1 MYIETFDDL
10 ADSLWLAACISA
22 KNGVS
27 LESLYSQWVKNINA
41 FHEPDTFK
49 ENPKD
54 FLQNVDVES
63 FLTAHSFVT
72 NSEVDNKEL
81 AYSQGKADLQPPI
94 TNRTMAFP
102 FFSTKSSS
110 LDIQRTLRPLKRKV
124 PSAFVP
130 PIIDV
135 QATIHRYAEEVSI
148 GHEIG
153 LKSEQAQ
160 SAADVSILNPV
171 VRQGKERWL
180 DVVLIIDKW
189 GSMAWWDEEV
199 EGYKRILEQS
209 GVFRRV
215 GVWDLYTVIDG
226 ADYLPR
232 FTQEGFDSITS
243 SLKKDNTEHLRLLD
257 PSGRTVF
264 LVLSDCISPLWDNLQ
279 FVKGVTGIGKIL
291 YDWGKFHPVS
301 IVQMMPKRLW
311 AYSGLNACNFT
322 KVSASFSGSPNI
334 SLNAIDKQENS
345 VPIPVMLLNPD
356 ELEAWANLVAG
367 RADKAIPCIYVTQQK
382 SVSIKSNEIIHNEK
396 PAQIFLENASFEAQQ
411 LAGYL
416 MFSVL
421 AHEVNELKAFCE
433 IMMGEYQ
440 PALFAELSL
449 FGVLLPKVDAKER
462 KFYFIKNKEITKY
475 LKDRLT
481 SAEELWIKANI
492 YNTLGPQEIDKNGR
506 PLGFW
511 ELQMLQQEVSVNMQE
526 TATTSTRHVDKPPVI
541 ETDRLKQE
549 EKDHSDGFQVEAPN
563 FEYLK
568 YQPLHLSLW
577 GEQNSGKTWLIKSLA
592 RHLFELEKT
601 SEKLEFNISRIDHY
615 GNTHAQFPIQIPED
629 GATKGMQDHLFLFK
643 RSVKGD
649 VKDDINNYSQTIC
662 FHDFP
667 GAECVKLPGFIK
679 TIYKHSDSLFL
690 CLDFTISYNDDRK
703 KKEIRDNIINLLN
716 ELTYYK
722 NLRYLAVCITKKDD
736 LPVKREPWDMV
747 KDFLG
752 RDIAQSLQSLPELKS
767 KAFLM
772 SSLGDT
778 KKNRLP
784 DEWKPEGVAS
794 PIFWIL
800 ENEKPWPKQG
810 YIPYPN
816 EVNY

>member
-1 MYIETFDDL
+1 MKIETFDDL
-10 ADSLWLAACISA
+10 ADSLWLAACILA
-22 KNGVS
+22 KSGGS
-27 LESLYSQWVKNINA
+27 LESLSSQQI
-41 FHEPDTFK
+41 
-49 ENPKD
+49 KD
-54 FLQNVDVES
+54 FTNTQPDPNKLSGDLSFQLPAISSILSSDEAKGSIHISNTDRNVVMTPTPNG
-63 FLTAHSFVT
+63 LIA
-72 NSEVDNKEL
+72 
-81 AYSQGKADLQPPI
+81 P
-94 TNRTMAFP
+94 P
-102 FFSTKSSS
+102 FFSLKVSS
-110 LDIQRTLRPLKRKV
+110 LDIQRTLRPLKRKIHT
-124 PSAFVP
+124 AFVP
-130 PIIDV
+130 SVIDV
-135 QATIHRYAEEVSI
+135 QATIQRYAEDVNI
-148 GHEIG
+148 GYEIG
-153 LKSEQAQ
+153 LESDQAQ
-160 SAADVSILNPV
+160 FVADASILNPV
-171 VRQGKERWL
+171 IRQGKERWL
-180 DVVLIIDKW
+180 DAVLVVDKW
-189 GSMAWWDEEV
+189 DTMAWWGDDV
-199 EGYKRILEQS
+199 ENYRLILEQS

-215 GVWDLYTVIDG
+215 DIWELHTVKDDG
-226 ADYLPR
+226 NYLPKLTPR
-232 FTQEGFDSITS
+232 GFNSVVGNS
-243 SLKKDNTEHLRLLD
+243 EKNATEHLSLLD

-264 LVLSDCISPLWDNLQ
+264 LVLSDCVSPLWDNWQINSGL
-279 FVKGVTGIGKIL
+279 KGIGQIL
-291 YDWGKFHPVS
+291 YDWGRYHPVS
-301 IVQMMPKRLW
+301 IIQMMPKRLW
-311 AYSGLNACNFT
+311 AYSGLSACEFNQ
-322 KVSASFSGSPNI
+322 VSASFPGSPNI
-334 SLNAIDKQENS
+334 ALNVIDKHDDS
-345 VPIPVMLLNPD
+345 VPIPVMLLVPD
-356 ELEAWANLVAG
+356 ELEVWTNLVAG
-367 RADKAIPCIYVTQQK
+367 HVDKELSCIYIGQNLPESFST
-382 SVSIKSNEIIHNEK
+382 SNENIAREK
-396 PAQIFLENASFEAQQ
+396 QAQIFLENASSQAQQ

-416 MFSVL
+416 MTSALPHTVS
-421 AHEVNELKAFCE
+421 ELKTFCKV
-433 IMMGEYQ
+433 MMDEYR
-440 PALFAELSL
+440 PDVFAELSL
-449 FGVLLPKVDAKER
+449 FGVLLPANE
-462 KFYFIKNKEITKY
+462 KFFFSKNKEITENLRQK
-475 LKDRLT
+475 LS
-481 SAEELWIKANI
+481 SADQLWINANVYDI
-492 YNTLGPQEIDKNGR
+492 LGPQQLDKNGT
-506 PLGFW
+506 PIDFW
-511 ELQMLQQEVSVNMQE
+511 ELVPDEIPDEIVSSE
-526 TATTSTRHVDKPPVI
+526 
-541 ETDRLKQE
+541 
-549 EKDHSDGFQVEAPN
+549 GFQVEAPN

-679 TIYKHSDSLFL
+679 TIYKHSDALFL

-722 NLRYLAVCITKKDD
+722 NLRYLSVCITKKDD

-752 RDIAQSLQSLPELKS
+752 RDIAQSLQSIPELKS